1 MVCEP
6 TTKLAKVFLV
16 TFLAIYFTVNTE
28 GLILSILIITSN
40 YFRNFR
46 DVILSCGQHTIKYY
60 QRYIFTKGFS
70 GAYVTSPNSS
80 DVIK

>member
-16 TFLAIYFTVNTE
+16 TFLAIYLTVKTE

-40 YFRNFR
+40 YFRNWN
-46 DVILSCGQHTIKYY
+46 VILSCGQHTRKYY